1 MELLLEGAAF
11 CWPPGP
17 GNRTLMD
24 GIFLESSKA
33 LKMPKKGK
41 ILSLPSATWFLSPC
55 GVCWDQGGCP
65 TPLPALLHRQK
76 GSAREGQILGGISQ
90 GEGEWEFVPQQAANQ
105 AGMSP

>member
-41 ILSLPSATWFLSPC
+41 ILSLSGATWFLSLC

-76 GSAREGQILGGISQ
+76 GVPERDRSQAVFPKGRESGSLYPSKRQIRQ
-90 GEGEWEFVPQQAANQ
+90 G
-105 AGMSP
+105 

>member
-1 MELLLEGAAF
+1 
-11 CWPPGP
+11 
-17 GNRTLMD
+17 MD
-24 GIFLESSKA
+24 GILESSKA

-41 ILSLPSATWFLSPC
+41 ILSLPGATWFLSPC

-65 TPLPALLHRQK
+65 TPLPALLLRQK
-76 GSAREGQILGGISQ
+76 GSAREGQILGGVSQ